1 MQLCEAFIWHDQNCG
16 EINKFATKGAFIFN
30 ITQPIVVFLVCIN
43 MFTID
48 PEIKYLASFIILMYI
63 CYMLYSSNKN
73 NEYICTKNSN
83 TCFHLELPWW
93 NNIISSVFYI
103 GTLISISLLIFKP
116 LNTAIAIVMFLL
128 FTLFLSSVFY
138 SCGAPSMWCWLVVPF
153 PIIIGFIDSGLN
165 KNIQ

>member
-1 MQLCEAFIWHDQNCG
+1 MCFR
-16 EINKFATKGAFIFN
+16 
-30 ITQPIVVFLVCIN
+30 
-43 MFTID
+43 
-48 PEIKYLASFIILMYI
+48 
-63 CYMLYSSNKN
+63 KN
-73 NEYICTKNSN
+73 TRFCTKNSN
-83 TCFHLELPWW
+83 TCSHLELPWW

-153 PIIIGFIDSGLN
+153 PIIIGFIEFG
-165 KNIQ
+165 IY